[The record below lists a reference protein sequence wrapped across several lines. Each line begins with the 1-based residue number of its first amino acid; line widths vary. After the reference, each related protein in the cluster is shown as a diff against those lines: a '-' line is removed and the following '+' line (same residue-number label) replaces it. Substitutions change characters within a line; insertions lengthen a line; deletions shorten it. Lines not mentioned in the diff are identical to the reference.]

1 MILISVQLK
10 YWTVFNCRASVPG
23 MGRRSDHSR
32 EELRALIV
40 TEGHRQMAEV
50 GFAKFSAREVAKAIG
65 YSIGTLYNVFGSYDQ
80 LILAING
87 RTLDLWLADLEG
99 KLDGLSSRRLPAAID
114 AYFDFA
120 LGQRNAWTAL
130 YDFRLPE
137 SEVMPEDYRI
147 KVTAITEVVVR
158 EIRSELPAEHAGEAP
173 ALARSLLATVHGH
186 CYFALNG
193 TFALLGE
200 QDPLAA
206 ALDRVDDALARFKS

>member
-1 MILISVQLK
+1 
-10 YWTVFNCRASVPG
+10 

-32 EELRALIV
+32 DQLREMIIS
-40 TEGHRQMAEV
+40 EGHRQMSEV
-50 GFAKFSAREVAKAIG
+50 GFARFSAREVAKAIG

-87 RTLDLWLADLEG
+87 RTLDLWLGDLEA
-99 KLDGLSSRRLPAAID
+99 RLAGQAVGRLHAAVC
-114 AYFDFA
+114 AYFEFA
-120 LGQRNAWTAL
+120 MRHGNAWTAL
-130 YDFRLPE
+130 YDFRLPDNE
-137 SEVMPEDYRI
+137 AMPEDYQR

-158 EIRSELPAEHAGEAP
+158 EIAAALPAGHKDKAP

-200 QDPLAA
+200 EQPLAA
-206 ALDRVDDALARFKS
+206 ALDRVDDALARYRS

>member
-1 MILISVQLK
+1 
-10 YWTVFNCRASVPG
+10 

-40 TEGHRQMAEV
+40 AEGHRQMAEV

>member
-1 MILISVQLK
+1 
-10 YWTVFNCRASVPG
+10 

-40 TEGHRQMAEV
+40 AEGHRQMAEV

-87 RTLDLWLADLEG
+87 HTLDLWLADLEA
-99 KLDGLSSRRLPAAID
+99 KLDSLPASRLRAAID

-120 LGQRNAWTAL
+120 LGNRNAWTAL
-130 YDFRLPE
+130 YDFRLPAD
-137 SEVMPEDYRI
+137 EVMPEDYRI

-158 EIRSELPAEHAGEAP
+158 EIRSELPTEHAGEAP

>member
-1 MILISVQLK
+1 
-10 YWTVFNCRASVPG
+10 

-32 EELRALIV
+32 TELREMIV
-40 TEGHRQMAEV
+40 AEGNRQMSAV
-50 GFAKFSAREVAKAIG
+50 GFARFSAREVAKRVG

-87 RTLDLWLADLEG
+87 RTLDLWLVDLEVHLVG
-99 KLDGLSSRRLPAAID
+99 QTHGRLHAAVG

-120 LGQRNAWTAL
+120 LRHRNAWTAL

-137 SEVMPEDYRI
+137 SEVMPEDYQR
-147 KVTAITEVVVR
+147 KVTAITDVVVR
-158 EIRSELPAEHAGEAP
+158 EIATALPPEHAGNAP

-186 CYFALNG
+186 CFFALNG

-200 QDPLAA
+200 EHPLAA
-206 ALDRVDDALARFKS
+206 ALDRVDDALARYR